1 MTKSIDVK
9 LLRDKKGQYIN
20 IPREFEFLD
29 EDVLVSKDGER
40 LSLRAVPRKQ
50 GQESNG

>member
-20 IPREFEFLD
+20 IPPEFEFSD
-29 EDVLVSKDGER
+29 EDVLMSKDGER
-40 LSLRAVPRKQ
+40 LILRAAPKKQ
-50 GQESNG
+50 ERESG